1 MWFRRREAEPPKPAE
16 AELTSP
22 AAGDPSELPGGP
34 SPELAGV
41 APPESATSTEPVRDP
56 SPPMAEAAGPEAS
69 DGTPRKS
76 WWARAWDA
84 LNKPVFD
91 KDEAWAIKTRERLS
105 ETRKFLVN
113 RVQVLVL
120 GRGRID
126 DELLEELEE
135 ILIGSDV
142 GVATTD
148 DILAHLRVLAREQAL
163 LPEGIP
169 GALAQFL
176 EQRLGDAQP
185 LRIAPDSLNVLM
197 VVGVNGVGKTTTV
210 GKLAARL
217 QRAGHPT
224 VVAAAD
230 TFRAAAIDQ
239 LEVWAQRA
247 EVEVVRHQHGGD
259 AAAVVFDAIK
269 AAEAR
274 GKRVLLIDTAGR
286 LHNKAN
292 LMEELRKVRRIIDR
306 ELPGA
311 VVQVLL
317 VLDATTGQNG
327 LRQAEVFK
335 EAVGLTGVILT
346 KLDGTAK
353 GGVVFAIQ
361 QALGIPVQI
370 VGVGEKL
377 EDLGDFDPK
386 DFVRALFGSGAPAA

>member
-1 MWFRRREAEPPKPAE
+1 MWFRRSQPEPTP
-16 AELTSP
+16 
-22 AAGDPSELPGGP
+22 PSEVPPALGGQ
-34 SPELAGV
+34 AGSESV
-41 APPESATSTEPVRDP
+41 A
-56 SPPMAEAAGPEAS
+56 GEAS
-69 DGTPRKS
+69 LEPTDTAKRS
-76 WWARAWDA
+76 WWARAWET

-91 KDEAWAIKTRERLS
+91 KDEEWAIKTRERVAQ
-105 ETRKFLVN
+105 TRALLVN

-126 DELLEELEE
+126 DDLLEELEE
-135 ILIGSDV
+135 ILISADV
-142 GVATTD
+142 GVETTD
-148 DILAHLRVLAREQAL
+148 DLLAHLRVLAREQAL
-163 LPEGIP
+163 KPEGIP
-169 GALAQFL
+169 GALADFL
-176 EQRLGDAQP
+176 ESRLGEAKP
-185 LRIAPDSLNVLM
+185 LQIDPTALNVIM
-197 VVGVNGVGKTTTV
+197 VVGVNGVGKTTTI

-217 QRAGHPT
+217 QGQGHPT

-239 LEVWAQRA
+239 VEVWGQRA
-247 EVEVVRHQHGGD
+247 GVEVVRHQHGGD

-274 GKRVLLIDTAGR
+274 QKRILLIDTAGR

-361 QALGIPVQI
+361 RALSIPVQI
-370 VGVGEKL
+370 VGLGEKL
-377 EDLGDFDPK
+377 EDMGDFDPHT
-386 DFVRALFGSGAPAA
+386 FVQALFGQRDSGGHEDSRPSNT

>member
-1 MWFRRREAEPPKPAE
+1 MWFRRQQPADPVQPPPAAPEAGPVDDIPAGDVAPAE
-16 AELTSP
+16 A
-22 AAGDPSELPGGP
+22 
-34 SPELAGV
+34 
-41 APPESATSTEPVRDP
+41 APKR
-56 SPPMAEAAGPEAS
+56 
-69 DGTPRKS
+69 S
-76 WWARAWDA
+76 WWARAWET

-91 KDEAWAIKTRERLS
+91 KDEEWAIKTRERVAQ
-105 ETRKFLVN
+105 TRDLLVN

-126 DELLEELEE
+126 DDLLEELEE
-135 ILIGSDV
+135 ILISADV
-142 GVATTD
+142 GVETTD
-148 DILAHLRVLAREQAL
+148 DLLAHLRVLAREQAL
-163 LPEGIP
+163 KPEGIP
-169 GALAQFL
+169 GALADFL
-176 EQRLGDAQP
+176 ETRLGDAAP
-185 LRIAPDSLNVLM
+185 LQIDPNALNVIML
-197 VVGVNGVGKTTTV
+197 VGVNGVGKTTTI

-217 QRAGHPT
+217 QGQGHAT

-239 LEVWAQRA
+239 IEVWGQRA
-247 EVEVVRHQHGGD
+247 GVEVVRHHHGGD
-259 AAAVVFDAIK
+259 AAAVVFDAIR

-274 GKRVLLIDTAGR
+274 HKRVLLIDTAGR

-361 QALGIPVQI
+361 RALGIPVQI
-370 VGVGEKL
+370 VGLGEKL
-377 EDLGDFDPK
+377 DDMGDFDPHT
-386 DFVRALFGSGAPAA
+386 FVQALFGQRSTEP